1 MLPEDVGFEKSHVV
15 LTARTGRAG
24 LRDRLEKLRY
34 NLTKEE
40 LDQAYQR
47 FLLVADK
54 KQEVYD
60 EDLIAIVHDELHP
73 AEETYRIE
81 YLHIDSGT
89 STIPTATVSLLVPGR
104 DGGTETRKAAAIGDG
119 PVDAVYKAIGAA
131 TNNPAELVSYD
142 IRSVT
147 SGTEALGEATVH
159 LQQGDTKVI
168 GRGASTDV
176 IEASAR
182 AYIDGLN
189 KLSALRRRQDA
200 AQQQMFV
207 DHAQP

>member
-1 MLPEDVGFEKSHVV
+1 
-15 LTARTGRAG
+15 
-24 LRDRLEKLRY
+24 
-34 NLTKEE
+34 
-40 LDQAYQR
+40 
-47 FLLVADK
+47 
-54 KQEVYD
+54 
-60 EDLIAIVHDELHP
+60 
-73 AEETYRIE
+73 
-81 YLHIDSGT
+81 
-89 STIPTATVSLLVPGR
+89 
-104 DGGTETRKAAAIGDG
+104 
-119 PVDAVYKAIGAA
+119 VDAVYKAIGAA
-131 TNNPAELVSYD
+131 TSNPAQLVSYD

-159 LQQGDTKVI
+159 LQQGDIKVI

-189 KLSALRRRQDA
+189 KLSALRRRQEA